1 EPYDNVVPIYT
12 IPFGKVLFDLDIS
25 PRGDSLLATL
35 SGVAG
40 EQSLVLLNLND
51 AIQGRVDFQ
60 TIAHLEDNT
69 LNQFRFSP
77 DGKRVT
83 GTSYYTGISNIW
95 SIDLVSKEMS
105 MLSNTLTGLFSP
117 VHISG
122 DSLLTLEYR
131 REGMVP
137 GIIRAEKIEN
147 ANSAEYLGNMVYE
160 RHPLVEEWSLP
171 PASKAAGADS
181 SFVESEYKPIK
192 EMKLAN
198 AYPDIAGFKE
208 TIAVGYRFKWAD
220 PVGLSTFDLF
230 AGISPWSSYDF
241 WQKIHLS
248 AKWKYL
254 GWELQANLNPVNFY
268 DLFGPTRRSRA
279 GYSIGVEYSRAFNLR
294 KPFKREYKLG
304 LFTYGMME
312 VLPFYQNIETP
323 IKNMQSAYATY
334 GLSKLRTT
342 LGGVGD
348 ETGYS
353 WNASTTTYLANG
365 KLYPSLVSN
374 QEAGILLPWIRNTSF
389 WIRNSIGQSFGDRS
403 SGLSQFY
410 FGGFRNNYID
420 WQPAEQYRNVL
431 AFAGAEIDQIP
442 AHNYIKTM
450 AELNLIPVRLRGVG
464 TTWLYPTYIKPSLF
478 ATHLATDPLKK
489 ELSRNLFN
497 TGAQVDIQLVMFS
510 YFKTTWS
517 IGYARMMER
526 GVASKGQFMLSLKLL
541 GN

>member
-1 EPYDNVVPIYT
+1 
-12 IPFGKVLFDLDIS
+12 
-25 PRGDSLLATL
+25 
-35 SGVAG
+35 
-40 EQSLVLLNLND
+40 
-51 AIQGRVDFQ
+51 
-60 TIAHLEDNT
+60 
-69 LNQFRFSP
+69 
-77 DGKRVT
+77 
-83 GTSYYTGISNIW
+83 
-95 SIDLVSKEMS
+95 
-105 MLSNTLTGLFSP
+105 
-117 VHISG
+117 
-122 DSLLTLEYR
+122 
-131 REGMVP
+131 
-137 GIIRAEKIEN
+137 
-147 ANSAEYLGNMVYE
+147 
-160 RHPLVEEWSLP
+160 
-171 PASKAAGADS
+171 
-181 SFVESEYKPIK
+181 
-192 EMKLAN
+192 
-198 AYPDIAGFKE
+198 
-208 TIAVGYRFKWAD
+208 
-220 PVGLSTFDLF
+220 
-230 AGISPWSSYDF
+230 
-241 WQKIHLS
+241 
-248 AKWKYL
+248 
-254 GWELQANLNPVNFY
+254 
-268 DLFGPTRRSRA
+268 
-279 GYSIGVEYSRAFNLR
+279 
-294 KPFKREYKLG
+294 
-304 LFTYGMME
+304 
-312 VLPFYQNIETP
+312 
-323 IKNMQSAYATY
+323 MQSAYATY